1 MNRALSNRNN
11 NTPQI
16 RSVRALTPSDLE
28 ILRRP
33 AAISTIKSIRD
44 SHHTI
49 AWLLALGKTDID
61 VAREVG
67 ISVTRVSQL
76 KQDPTFRELLATYR
90 ADISLARREHV
101 DALASLATSNMLKAE
116 RQIADTLDEADAE
129 GKVIPLRDLTR
140 ITADRMDRFGYGKH
154 SSSTNINVGFA
165 AKLEA
170 AISRSRRAEE

>member
-16 RSVRALTPSDLE
+16 SSVRALTAADLE

-33 AAISTIKSIRD
+33 AAKTTIKTIRD

-49 AWLLALGKTDID
+49 AWLLALGKTDIE
-61 VAREVG
+61 VAQEVG
-67 ISVTRVSQL
+67 MSIARVSGL
-76 KQDPTFRELLATYR
+76 KSDPAFKELLSTYR
-90 ADISLARREHV
+90 TDIVQARRDHS

-154 SSSTNINVGFA
+154 TSSTNINVGFA

-170 AISRSRRAEE
+170 AISRSRRVEE